1 MPQHPNAWAAGSSGH
16 LGSIAR
22 DRCRNA
28 RTDVPAGIAVATCR
42 PGVAGRADGRA
53 GRGPQLGAV
62 ALEVLTTDFVARA
75 ADVTAQPPLLLVSG
89 ERDHSALRTD
99 AAALVDALCEQ
110 YANPD
115 DVELITMPALSHPL
129 ADEPAGIG
137 PQLPSAKVVGEIL
150 TQGFLRQLTGKEPGP
165 RAGPPEGKIG
175 DRRIKNA
182 WVLPRHLQIADHAPA
197 RVRGTD
203 DLRMA
208 SFVASN
214 GVLRIRTLC
223 MEFIGTCTD
232 SLGVHR
238 ERDEDRTR
246 SPSGLPGGCAR
257 RRSPA
262 TRDPYPWQASF
273 GSKSS
278 IIFVR

>member
-99 AAALVDALCEQ
+99 TAALVDALSEQ

-150 TQGFLRQLTGKEPGP
+150 TQGFLRQLTGK
-165 RAGPPEGKIG
+165 RARAARRAARGE
-175 DRRIKNA
+175 DRRQTHQECVGPA
-182 WVLPRHLQIADHAPA
+182 STPADRRSRPSPCPRH
-197 RVRGTD
+197 R
-203 DLRMA
+203 
-208 SFVASN
+208 
-214 GVLRIRTLC
+214 
-223 MEFIGTCTD
+223 
-232 SLGVHR
+232 
-238 ERDEDRTR
+238 
-246 SPSGLPGGCAR
+246 
-257 RRSPA
+257 
-262 TRDPYPWQASF
+262 
-273 GSKSS
+273 
-278 IIFVR
+278 